1 MSELLEKIRS
11 RGHWRAVIH
20 PATFDAQ
27 RIAELSALRP
37 ILEKSA
43 VRFKGWDFPHVDSF
57 INIDEG
63 ADWIGQEIDWEP
75 IVELWRFYQ
84 SGQFVHYSGMM
95 TDWNKRYAT
104 FTGWPS
110 QWYSGARHARQVLLD
125 IKEVIIRFAEIYEL
139 ASRLTFTAAGAEQ
152 MHLEIDVSG
161 IGEYLLRTAPK
172 NQAAFFR
179 EMATQSPQF
188 SFTVELPQIELMS
201 NTRELALKPAAQ
213 LFQQFDWN
221 PGIPFLRDIQYEL
234 LSSSPAKAPWL

>member
-11 RGHWRAVIH
+11 RGHWRAVIR

-27 RIAELSALRP
+27 RVAGLSALRP
-37 ILEKSA
+37 ILEKTA
-43 VRFKGWDFPHVDSF
+43 VRFKGWDFPHVDSY
-57 INIDEG
+57 INIAEG
-63 ADWIGQEIDWEP
+63 TDWIGQEIDWEP

-110 QWYSGARHARQVLLD
+110 QYSGNGRARQVLLD

-152 MHLEIDVSG
+152 MHLEIDVRG
-161 IGEYLLRTAPK
+161 IEDYILMVSREG
-172 NQAAFFR
+172 QANSFR
-179 EMATQSPQF
+179 GMTTQSPQS

-201 NTRELALKPAAQ
+201 NTRELALNPAAQ

-234 LSSSPAKAPWL
+234 LSSRPAKAPWL